1 MENMVILYIPEL
13 IKEYIKITIIQVQ
26 IIIPIKQAIQG
37 IVIMQ
42 VIQQATPFYIM
53 I

>member
-1 MENMVILYIPEL
+1 MEILYIPEL
-13 IKEYIKITIIQVQ
+13 IKEYIKIIIIQV
-26 IIIPIKQAIQG
+26 IPIKQVIQG

-42 VIQQATPFYIM
+42 VLQQATPFYIM